1 MTGQARAG
9 TLMAGMSLVTAGSL
23 IANAASYLLHVP
35 ASSWLG
41 PSSYGA
47 FASLLA
53 AQLLLAVPALALQMV
68 VARRIVTGRLAGV
81 DRIGE
86 ARHLGAATV
95 MLVAVVAVV
104 VVPIASWALGTSLVA
119 TLLALSTAPILVVLA
134 AEQGILQG
142 TGRFGALALVI
153 AGAGL
158 ARVVPAILVLWLGG
172 GVEGALGAGALGTV
186 VAAIAARRL
195 VGEAPA
201 FVEGQGSARPDVGA
215 VLRASQVQLVIMA
228 FTAIDLLMARM
239 VLDEVAA
246 GVYAL
251 GAVAAKVAFWLPFAV
266 GVVLFP
272 RMADPARTR
281 ESLGAMLA
289 VLAVLGTGLTVAA
302 WLLAPIV
309 PGVVGE
315 DYRPVVGVLWLF
327 AAHGAVLSAVQ
338 GALLSVIARDRTA
351 VAALAWTGLVVL
363 AGMLLLVPT
372 TVTAF
377 ILTALLVATVT
388 LLAVVGAVLRSLR
401 EPYRSPPE

>member
-1 MTGQARAG
+1 MKDQARTG

-23 IANAASYLLHVP
+23 VANAASYLLHVP

-53 AQLLLAVPALALQMV
+53 AQLILAVPALALQMV
-68 VARRIVTGRLAGV
+68 VARRIVTGRLAGI
-81 DRIGE
+81 DRTGE

-95 MLVAVVAVV
+95 LLVAMVALL
-104 VVPIASWALGTSLVA
+104 VVPAAAWALGTSLVA
-119 TLLALSTAPILVVLA
+119 TLLALSTAPLLVVLA

-158 ARVVPAILVLWLGG
+158 ARVVPAIIVLGLGG
-172 GVEGALGAGALGTV
+172 GVAAALGAGALGTI
-186 VAAIAARRL
+186 VAAVAARRL
-195 VGEAPA
+195 VGEAPRDDA
-201 FVEGQGSARPDVGA
+201 EQGQARPDVAA

-228 FTAIDLLMARM
+228 FTAIDLLIARM

-281 ESLGAMLA
+281 ESLGSMLA
-289 VLAVLGTGLTVAA
+289 VLAVLGITATGAA

-309 PGVVGE
+309 PHVVGE
-315 DYRPVVGVLWLF
+315 DYRPVVSLLWLF

-351 VAALAWTGLVVL
+351 VAALAWTGLAVL
-363 AGMLLLVPT
+363 AVVLLLVPA
-372 TVTAF
+372 TVTGF
-377 ILTALLVATVT
+377 IITSLLVATVT
-388 LLAVVGAVLRSLR
+388 LVAVTGAVLWSLR
-401 EPYRSPPE
+401 EPYPRAPE